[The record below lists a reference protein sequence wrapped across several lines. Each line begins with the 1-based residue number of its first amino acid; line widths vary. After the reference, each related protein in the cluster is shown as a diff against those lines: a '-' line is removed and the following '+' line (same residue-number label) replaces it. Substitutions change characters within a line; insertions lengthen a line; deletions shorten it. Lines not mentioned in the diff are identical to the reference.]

1 MANLTP
7 TTARRTAATVRHAA
21 LLVAMLTATSVTADP
36 EPSTS
41 TTVIGG
47 NEMLQA
53 GADALR
59 NGDFQRGI
67 ELTVDGLRRP
77 NAQRDVAAALS
88 NLCAGFVG
96 LRQYDTAL
104 EKCNEALKIDETNW
118 RTWNN
123 RAAAYLGK
131 GMYDAALRD
140 VESGLKQA
148 PQSATLKKTRQIV
161 LERQRSREELKRDAL
176 KTWVQRFER
185 KAHDPT
191 PFQLVGR
198 AGAHPGADHRH
209 SCRDRRP
216 TPRSARANTR
226 TAARRVAA

>member
-1 MANLTP
+1 MVNLAP
-7 TTARRTAATVRHAA
+7 TTARRSIPTVRRIA
-21 LLVAMLTATSVTADP
+21 LVAAVLIAMSATAQT

-67 ELTVDGLRRP
+67 ELTTEGLKRP

-96 LRQYDTAL
+96 VRQYDTGL
-104 EKCNEALKIDETNW
+104 EKCNEALKIDATNW

-131 GMYDAALRD
+131 GMYDAALGD
-140 VESGLKQA
+140 VESGLKLA
-148 PQSATLKKTRQIV
+148 PESATLKKTRQIV
-161 LERQRSREELKRDAL
+161 LERQRAREELKRDAL
-176 KTWVQRFER
+176 KT
-185 KAHDPT
+185 
-191 PFQLVGR
+191 
-198 AGAHPGADHRH
+198 
-209 SCRDRRP
+209 
-216 TPRSARANTR
+216 
-226 TAARRVAA
+226 